1 MIYFFV
7 VVSSHF
13 LSICSRYLSNQPIS
27 TNTQFFDKSFFIEAD
42 SFCWLF
48 IDIMLGVIIILSRP
62 LEAINIS
69 WDEIKLK
76 F

>member
-7 VVSSHF
+7 VVSSH
-13 LSICSRYLSNQPIS
+13 LLQIS
-27 TNTQFFDKSFFIEAD
+27 FKPAHLDSHTKTQFFDKSFFIEAD

>member
-1 MIYFFV
+1 MLFPVTFYRFAPDIFQT
-7 VVSSHF
+7 SH
-13 LSICSRYLSNQPIS
+13 LDSH

-76 F
+76 I